1 GGVAAGGTAA
11 GSTAPAS
18 AAAGPGGIRLTAQSG
33 PARARAHKVRRGFD
47 TCTAPS
53 RRVMR
58 RARRSY
64 SVTAVYLGGPEA
76 ACGYGNLSRSWV
88 RHVTRMGWA
97 LMPVYVGRQAHCNHQ
112 FRVRIRRG
120 HAMAEGRSAAR
131 HAIRLAAALGI
142 GRGAPIY
149 DDMEAYRTRSRIC
162 RRQVLSF
169 FVGWTRQLHA
179 RGYRSG
185 VYTSASSGGANLAR
199 TRRLWGRRLARPDS
213 LWFALWDGKSSL
225 RGGPY
230 LPRHR
235 WPYRGHRIKQYR
247 GDHRVRIAGRR
258 LIIDSDLVNGAV
270 YR

>member
-1 GGVAAGGTAA
+1 
-11 GSTAPAS
+11 
-18 AAAGPGGIRLTAQSG
+18 
-33 PARARAHKVRRGFD
+33 
-47 TCTAPS
+47 
-53 RRVMR
+53 MR
-58 RARRSY
+58 HARRFY

-97 LMPVYVGRQAHCNHQ
+97 LMPVYVGRQAHCNHR

-120 HAMAEGRSAAR
+120 HAMREGRSAAR

-169 FVGWTRQLHA
+169 LVGWTRQLHA

-185 VYTSASSGGANLAR
+185 VYTGAGSGGANLAR

-213 LWFALWDGKSSL
+213 LWFGLWDGEANL
-225 RGGPY
+225 RGAPY

-235 WPYRGHRIKQYR
+235 WPHRGHRIKQYR
-247 GDHRVRIAGRR
+247 GDHRVRFAGRR

-270 YR
+270 YQ